1 MQLRRFGSRD
11 ECSRWAGVMRPLA
24 GIAAEKVVPQDWH
37 ACEMM

>member
-1 MQLRRFGSRD
+1 MQLSRHGSRD

-24 GIAAEKVVPQDWH
+24 GGIVEKVVPLDWH